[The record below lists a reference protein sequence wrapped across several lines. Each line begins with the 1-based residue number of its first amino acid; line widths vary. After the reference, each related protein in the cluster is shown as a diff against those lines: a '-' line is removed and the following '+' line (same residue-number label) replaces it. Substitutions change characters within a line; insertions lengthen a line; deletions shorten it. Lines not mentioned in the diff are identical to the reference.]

1 MESISSSD
9 RMIRSKCMYAWK
21 YSPGPASFRLTS
33 AGPLLSVD
41 ADHTQQTL
49 DNLHE
54 SAKKFD
60 IDFEV
65 RRLAANGAADTVD
78 YVLKLTRASEDET
91 AVVRREFQLH
101 KSLTLAG
108 AIEKVLSKLKELKPE
123 IQDFLECFC
132 MSFLY
137 YSIVFDSLY
146 KDNLEA
152 IINANR
158 CKVLWDMLEEK
169 DRNPVLR
176 RKGIPLI
183 FSSARKPDPTQ
194 LNSGKIKIGAIKMK
208 IVEFLLQL
216 LHLITSR
223 LPSILPASPPNSDDL
238 ESQSSQPLPSSSNT
252 TSESQ
257 SPTGGRPP
265 LTINESQR
273 NNVLDAKPDLE
284 TELRKTLLSLCF
296 TAAIQI
302 TIQYGQAADSEA
314 HYPIILIS
322 LAVVAI
328 FASLFVSPFI
338 GKKIPT
344 ASKVLEKVAFFVAA
358 TAFFFA
364 IATPF
369 PLGIRCA
376 IWAVYIISLIA
387 IVFCTCL

>member
-1 MESISSSD
+1 M
-9 RMIRSKCMYAWK
+9 
-21 YSPGPASFRLTS
+21 
-33 AGPLLSVD
+33 
-41 ADHTQQTL
+41 
-49 DNLHE
+49 
-54 SAKKFD
+54 
-60 IDFEV
+60 
-65 RRLAANGAADTVD
+65 
-78 YVLKLTRASEDET
+78 
-91 AVVRREFQLH
+91 
-101 KSLTLAG
+101 
-108 AIEKVLSKLKELKPE
+108 
-123 IQDFLECFC
+123 
-132 MSFLY
+132 
-137 YSIVFDSLY
+137 
-146 KDNLEA
+146 
-152 IINANR
+152 
-158 CKVLWDMLEEK
+158 
-169 DRNPVLR
+169 
-176 RKGIPLI
+176 
-183 FSSARKPDPTQ
+183 
-194 LNSGKIKIGAIKMK
+194 GKIKIGAIKMK
-208 IVEFLLQL
+208 IAEFLLQL

-223 LPSILPASPPNSDDL
+223 LPSILPASPPNIDDL
-238 ESQSSQPLPSSSNT
+238 ESQSSQPLPSSSNTT

-302 TIQYGQAADSEA
+302 TIQYGQGAESEA

-322 LAVVAI
+322 LAIAAI

-344 ASKVLEKVAFFVAA
+344 ASKVLEKVAFFLAA
-358 TAFFFA
+358 TVFFFA

>member
-1 MESISSSD
+1 M
-9 RMIRSKCMYAWK
+9 
-21 YSPGPASFRLTS
+21 
-33 AGPLLSVD
+33 
-41 ADHTQQTL
+41 
-49 DNLHE
+49 
-54 SAKKFD
+54 
-60 IDFEV
+60 
-65 RRLAANGAADTVD
+65 
-78 YVLKLTRASEDET
+78 
-91 AVVRREFQLH
+91 
-101 KSLTLAG
+101 
-108 AIEKVLSKLKELKPE
+108 
-123 IQDFLECFC
+123 
-132 MSFLY
+132 
-137 YSIVFDSLY
+137 
-146 KDNLEA
+146 
-152 IINANR
+152 
-158 CKVLWDMLEEK
+158 
-169 DRNPVLR
+169 
-176 RKGIPLI
+176 
-183 FSSARKPDPTQ
+183 
-194 LNSGKIKIGAIKMK
+194 GKIKIGAIKMK

-223 LPSILPASPPNSDDL
+223 LPSILPAAPPNIDDL

-344 ASKVLEKVAFFVAA
+344 ASKVLEKVAFFLAA
-358 TAFFFA
+358 TAFFLRNSNSIPSWHQMCYMGSLHHFLDRYCLLHL
-364 IATPF
+364 
-369 PLGIRCA
+369 PLGTVVLKCKIRQ
-376 IWAVYIISLIA
+376 LI
-387 IVFCTCL
+387 VP